1 MSLMTTMIV
10 VVGAV
15 VYAALYLVYGRKME
29 TDVVNADNS
38 LQTPAHRMYD
48 GVDYVPARTS
58 VLFGHHFA
66 SVAGAAPI
74 VGPVLAMAWGWV
86 PALLWVWFGNIFI
99 GAVHDYL
106 SVMASVRY
114 DGKSVQFVASD
125 LITKRTGY
133 LFYILVFF
141 LLILVVAAFAA
152 VLGGMFLANPAI
164 PAAATYLLVAALIL
178 GVLMYRTNL
187 PFQVTTVIG
196 IAMLVLVIYLGH
208 AFPLEFG
215 RNTWFLLMFFYI
227 IVAAALP
234 VQVLLQPRDYLNAWL
249 LYAGLVLG
257 GLGAIFAFGG
267 FTAPAFTTFSPI
279 VSAGQ
284 PTPFWPVIP
293 LIIACGSLS
302 GFHSLVA
309 SGTTSKQL
317 DSEKAGLP
325 IGYGVMLVEGFLST
339 IVVIAVAGWGMAVMT
354 EAGETLTVAGWA
366 TEYTPAQAATYPGAA
381 MFSETWA
388 AMIRD
393 TWLGFIP
400 RAFLT
405 IIAGMWVSSF
415 ALTTLDSTNRLA
427 RYTLAEIF
435 LPLKS
440 RSVAAYRFL
449 SNRWVAS
456 VIPAAIGIWLGWS
469 GTMAL
474 LWPSFGSANQLIA
487 AIALLTGTAW
497 VTKRLKTKAN
507 YAFIPAMLLWIT
519 VTAAMI
525 WYLAVVIPVTWA
537 ADTATGGSVAFI
549 VGAMLIINFV
559 FIVDFFKT
567 RNLPAA
573 GLETQER

>member
-1 MSLMTTMIV
+1 MTTIIV
-10 VVGAV
+10 IVGAV

-29 TDVVNADNS
+29 TDVVKADNNIK
-38 LQTPAHRMYD
+38 TPAHRMYD
-48 GVDYVPARTS
+48 GVDFVPTRTS

-74 VGPVLAMAWGWV
+74 VGPVVAMAWGWV
-86 PALLWVWFGNIFI
+86 PALAWVWFGNIFI

-114 DGKSVQFVASD
+114 DGKSIQFVASD
-125 LITKRTGY
+125 LVTKRSGY

-152 VLGGMFLANPAI
+152 VLGGMFLANPGI
-164 PAAATYLLVAALIL
+164 PAAATYLLVAAVIM
-178 GVLMYRTNL
+178 GFLMYRTKI
-187 PFQVTTVIG
+187 PFAVTTAIG
-196 IAMLVLVIYLGH
+196 IVFLIVVIWLAN
-208 AFPLEFG
+208 AFPLVAG
-215 RNTWFLLMFFYI
+215 RNFWFLAMFFYI
-227 IVAAALP
+227 IIAAALP

-249 LYAGLVLG
+249 LYAGLILG
-257 GLGAIFAFGG
+257 GLGAIFAFKG

-279 VSAGQ
+279 ISAGQ

-317 DSEKAGLP
+317 SSEKAGLP

-339 IVVIAVAGWGMAVMT
+339 IVVIAVAGWGMQVMT
-354 EAGETLTVAGWA
+354 GAGQTITVAGWS
-366 TEYTPAQAATYPGAA
+366 TQYTPAMAGSFPNAA

-388 AMIRD
+388 AMIAD
-393 TWLGFIP
+393 TWLNFIP
-400 RAFLT
+400 EAFLR

-435 LPLKS
+435 LPLKKTS
-440 RSVAAYRFL
+440 ESAYRFL
-449 SNRWVAS
+449 SNRWIAS
-456 VIPAAIGIWLGWS
+456 IIPAAIGIWLGWS
-469 GTMAL
+469 GSFGL

-487 AIALLTGTAW
+487 SIALLTGTMW
-497 VTKRLKTKAN
+497 VTKRLKTKAT
-507 YAFIPAMLLWIT
+507 YAFIPAMGLWVT

-525 WYLAVVIPVTWA
+525 WYLAVVIPVTVSA
-537 ADTATGGSVAFI
+537 APATGVTVAI
-549 VGAMLIINFV
+549 ITVIMLIINFV
-559 FIVDFFKT
+559 FIFDFFKT
-567 RNLPAA
+567 RNDPLADTELGA
-573 GLETQER
+573 E

>member
-1 MSLMTTMIV
+1 MTTIIV
-10 VVGAV
+10 IVGAV
-15 VYAALYLVYGRKME
+15 VYAALYWIYGKKME
-29 TDVVNADNS
+29 TEVVKADDS
-38 LQTPAHRMYD
+38 IQTPAHRMYD
-48 GVDYVPARTS
+48 GVDYVPTRTS

-74 VGPVLAMAWGWV
+74 VGPVVAMAWGWV
-86 PALLWVWFGNIFI
+86 PALAWVWFGNIFI

-114 DGKSVQFVASD
+114 DGKSIQFVASD
-125 LITKRTGY
+125 LVTKRSGY

-152 VLGGMFLANPAI
+152 VLGGMFLANPGI
-164 PAAATYLLVAALIL
+164 PAAATYLLVAA
-178 GVLMYRTNL
+178 VLMGHLMYKTKI
-187 PFQVTTVIG
+187 PFAVTTVIG
-196 IAMLVLVIYLGH
+196 IVLLLVVIWL
-208 AFPLEFG
+208 ATVFPLVAS
-215 RNTWFLLMFFYI
+215 RNTWFLAMFFYI

-249 LYAGLVLG
+249 LYFGLVLG
-257 GLGAIFAFGG
+257 GLGAIFAFSG
-267 FTAPAFTTFSPI
+267 FTAPAFTSFSPI
-279 VSAGQ
+279 ISAGR

-317 DSEKAGLP
+317 SSEKAGLP

-339 IVVIAVAGWGMAVMT
+339 IVVIAVAGWGMQVMT
-354 EAGETLTVAGWA
+354 GAGQTISVAGWS
-366 TEYTPAQAATYPGAA
+366 TQYTPAMMGSFPNAA

-388 AMIRD
+388 AMIAD
-393 TWLGFIP
+393 TWLNFIP
-400 RAFLT
+400 EVFLR

-435 LPLKS
+435 LPLKKTS
-440 RSVAAYRFL
+440 ESAYRFL
-449 SNRWVAS
+449 SNRWIAS
-456 VIPAAIGIWLGWS
+456 IIPAAIGIWLGWS
-469 GTMAL
+469 GSFGL

-487 AIALLTGTAW
+487 SIALLTGTAW
-497 VTKRLKTKAN
+497 VTKRLKTKAT
-507 YAFIPAMLLWIT
+507 YAFIPAMGLWVT

-525 WYLAVVIPVTWA
+525 WYLAVVIPVTVA
-537 ADTATGGSVAFI
+537 SAPATGVTVAI
-549 VGAMLIINFV
+549 ITVIMLIINFV
-559 FIVDFFKT
+559 FIFDFFKT
-567 RNLPAA
+567 RNDPLADTELGA
-573 GLETQER
+573 E